1 MTSNEYTTKDF
12 DQSSPR
18 RGVNFHPNASL
29 DTTDNNLTQNHQL
42 SQFENPNARQSL
54 EGSTQIMAKK
64 VGLKTAVNKARYNNE
79 RSPLS
84 LKKIINKL
92 E

>member
-1 MTSNEYTTKDF
+1 
-12 DQSSPR
+12 
-18 RGVNFHPNASL
+18 
-29 DTTDNNLTQNHQL
+29 
-42 SQFENPNARQSL
+42 
-54 EGSTQIMAKK
+54 MAKK